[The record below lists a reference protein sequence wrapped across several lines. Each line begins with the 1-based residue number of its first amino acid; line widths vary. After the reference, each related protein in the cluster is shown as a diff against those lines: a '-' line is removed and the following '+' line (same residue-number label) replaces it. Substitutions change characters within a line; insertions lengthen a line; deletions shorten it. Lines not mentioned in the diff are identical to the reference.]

1 MKTLSELE
9 IHLAAYRSQQ
19 AQFPTYSELA
29 ELCGIASK
37 PEHEFSSAEKLTF
50 VHSKCQSGKIIDWEA
65 NYILNC
71 WISSGN
77 AFKMDMLNQRQIDFI
92 NLLYERH
99 SKAKS

>member
-1 MKTLSELE
+1 MKTLIELE
-9 IHLAAYRSQQ
+9 NHLAEYRNGK
-19 AQFPTYSELA
+19 AEFPTYSELA
-29 ELCGIASK
+29 ELCGLASK

-50 VHSKCQSGKIIDWEA
+50 LHGKCQCGKIIDWEE
-65 NYILNC
+65 NYLFNC

-99 SKAKS
+99 SKA